1 MIAVGFRS
9 PRVELGSV
17 LIMYKSREL
26 IKVIAL
32 GRPAWLFVVGQY
44 KDRNMSGHGVH
55 MCNPALGR

>member
-44 KDRNMSGHGVH
+44 KDRNMSGHGV
-55 MCNPALGR
+55 